1 MGNYG
6 ANSDLKA
13 RFEGDA
19 ELSALTDTAE
29 SGVPD
34 EAVLTEVWDDAEG
47 QVDSYAAVLYLV
59 PLDVTDTVVASR
71 VKSVTADL
79 AAWALLNRG
88 DVVSDAKQRSYE
100 AAIEW
105 LKMLAKGEVRIP
117 SPSTASSTTSRET
130 LSEWGTAGATTAS
143 NRLFTRATQDKS

>member
-13 RFEGDA
+13 RFEDDA
-19 ELSALTDTAE
+19 ELAALTDTEE
-29 SGVPD
+29 SGTPD
-34 EAVLTEVWDDAEG
+34 EDVLTEVWNDAEG

-59 PLDVTDTVVASR
+59 PLDVTDAVVAAR

-105 LKMLAKGEVRIP
+105 LKMLARGEVRIP
-117 SPSTASSTTSRET
+117 SPTTASSTTSRDT
-130 LSEWGTAGATTAS
+130 LSAWGTAGTTTDS
-143 NRLFTRATQDKS
+143 KRLFTRATQAKS

>member
-1 MGNYG
+1 VGNYG
-6 ANSDLKA
+6 VNADLKA

-19 ELSALTDTAE
+19 ELSALTDTEE

-34 EAVLTEVWDDAEG
+34 EDVLTEVWDDAEG

-59 PLDVTDTVVASR
+59 PLDVTNAVVAAR

-88 DVVSDAKQRSYE
+88 DVVPDAKQRSYE

-105 LKMLAKGEVRIP
+105 LKMLAKGEVRVP
-117 SPSTASSTTSRET
+117 SPTTASTTTSRAP
-130 LSEWGTAGATTAS
+130 LSDWGTAGTTTDS
-143 NRLFTRATQDKS
+143 KRVFTRATQARS

>member
-6 ANSDLKA
+6 VNADLKA

-19 ELSALTDTAE
+19 ELSALTDTEE

-34 EAVLTEVWDDAEG
+34 EDVLTEVWNDAEG

-59 PLDVTDTVVASR
+59 PLSVTDSVVAAR

-117 SPSTASSTTSRET
+117 SPSTASTTTSRAP
-130 LSEWGTAGATTAS
+130 LSKWGTAGTTTDS
-143 NRLFTRATQDKS
+143 NRLFTRATKARS

>member
-6 ANSDLKA
+6 VNADLKA
-13 RFEGDA
+13 RFEDDA
-19 ELSALTDTAE
+19 ELAALTDTEE
-29 SGVPD
+29 SGAPD

-59 PLDVTDTVVASR
+59 PLDVANTVVAAR
-71 VKSVTADL
+71 IKSVTADL

-105 LKMLAKGEVRIP
+105 LKRLANGEVRIP
-117 SPSTASSTTSRET
+117 SPTTASSTTSRET
-130 LSEWGTAGATTAS
+130 LSNWGTAGATTDS
-143 NRLFTRATQDKS
+143 KRLFTRGTQVNL